1 MDIFTPLV
9 PGHARWPNKW
19 TRARLDQPKI
29 DMGSI
34 CTTREVALGAIMI
47 ISFADGPPTLDP
59 PTNFWEV
66 LRKWQRM
73 WMWDNLQWVGGDH

>member
-47 ISFADGPPTLDP
+47 ISFADGPPTLGP

-66 LRKWQRM
+66 LRK
-73 WMWDNLQWVGGDH
+73 